1 MSDKRPTIRVVLY
14 KSKVLSNGEYPIM
27 LVVSYNGTRKYKSLG
42 VSCKEKDW
50 NEEKG
55 EVKKTHPQAR
65 LINNTITAKITEVT
79 AQYLEFE
86 KDNRQYSASTLLK
99 TVKKSAPSTK
109 TLFTLFEERVT
120 YFRTVTKTNNT
131 ADGYNTLNSAFKRYL
146 NNHDVELFLID
157 EEWITKFEI
166 WLREHYKDTSIKKF
180 FDCFKAAMNY
190 AVRKK
195 YIEKSP
201 LDNYEHIKPLNLETA
216 KRALS
221 MAEIT
226 KLTQYYIDSY
236 GFLGEKTKPVEE
248 KTKTHYWNKWFKR
261 RGTTKLTPIDAEQL
275 SLALF
280 LCSYYFQGLALVD
293 LAKIKWRDMKE
304 IEIRDN
310 NIYAYNAAKYGQEYA
325 DKNTEVKECYQLDI
339 ERSKTGKPVKIIVE
353 KSIVTPYLNP
363 FIPDGITEDEEMKDM
378 YVFPIYSP
386 VDDTEHKRYSRM
398 KYAIYLVNV
407 NIKRVG
413 EALGI
418 NDLTFYSARHTYA
431 SNLYHA
437 EVPMTLIAQNMGRSP
452 AEIETYLKA
461 FDNLKILEA
470 NEKALVTGNK
480 AFKKG
485 LKDKPKDEETIAKRR
500 EYAAKKS
507 QEGKTES
514 EESVKKRM
522 DELEAALQER
532 FNGDINAMLEYLR
545 GNTLPQ

>member
-1 MSDKRPTIRVVLY
+1 
-14 KSKVLSNGEYPIM
+14 
-27 LVVSYNGTRKYKSLG
+27 
-42 VSCKEKDW
+42 
-50 NEEKG
+50 
-55 EVKKTHPQAR
+55 
-65 LINNTITAKITEVT
+65 
-79 AQYLEFE
+79 
-86 KDNRQYSASTLLK
+86 
-99 TVKKSAPSTK
+99 
-109 TLFTLFEERVT
+109 
-120 YFRTVTKTNNT
+120 
-131 ADGYNTLNSAFKRYL
+131 
-146 NNHDVELFLID
+146 
-157 EEWITKFEI
+157 
-166 WLREHYKDTSIKKF
+166 
-180 FDCFKAAMNY
+180 
-190 AVRKK
+190 
-195 YIEKSP
+195 
-201 LDNYEHIKPLNLETA
+201 
-216 KRALS
+216 
-221 MAEIT
+221 
-226 KLTQYYIDSY
+226 
-236 GFLGEKTKPVEE
+236 
-248 KTKTHYWNKWFKR
+248 
-261 RGTTKLTPIDAEQL
+261 
-275 SLALF
+275 
-280 LCSYYFQGLALVD
+280 
-293 LAKIKWRDMKE
+293 MKE

-363 FIPDGITEDEEMKDM
+363 FIPDGITDDEEIKDM

-461 FDNLKILEA
+461 FDNSKILEA
-470 NEKALVTGNK
+470 NEKALITGNS

-485 LKDKPKDEETIAKRR
+485 LEDKPKDEETIAKRR

-545 GNTLPQ
+545 GKNLPQ